1 MQSSITR
8 SFPPLDTA
16 TLCFIRMSFHWLLA
30 ILLLSTG
37 ARLMSAETTPRV
49 FDLPAD
55 VAERSL
61 KLFSEQAGR
70 EVIFPTET
78 VGRVRTNAVRGEFT
92 PRAALESLLAGT
104 PLVAVY
110 DDRTGAFAVKRRE
123 DLPPS
128 APSQRLSGDEAG
140 RIAGRVQHA
149 VTGLFLNGA
158 TVEIPALGRTT
169 LTDPLGRFEF
179 RALPI
184 AAYAVTVSYT
194 GLDTQSV
201 TVRSNDPSSAV
212 LSFELS
218 SEVLKLETFQVTTEA
233 EGHAAAITRQRN
245 STNLIT
251 AAATDAFGAL
261 ASQNPGE
268 IFMRLPGV
276 AATIGEDN
284 EPSAVSIRGMASR
297 LNAVTMD
304 GGMLAPVSSNATRQ
318 VRFTTNSTVQFE
330 EFEVVKGI
338 RPDMDG
344 SSIGGTLNMK
354 TKSPLSTTRDHQV
367 TYKVGARWA
376 PPFSPHNP
384 TRRDRPI
391 HSDLSLGYVGV
402 FNVLGGKRNLAV
414 SLNSTYF
421 ESVGDYARTIRD
433 YEFTLNPRAY
443 IWDYQA
449 ADYYFNRV
457 LQTLSARID
466 YQLGQNTI
474 LSLRGAF
481 NDYDAWGG
489 HIFNQAR
496 AFTGRTIAA
505 LDANGNPI
513 GTGAILPSYTAT
525 RTEVRPVAASQF
537 SLSSNSIGQ
546 LQRQRSLQLVLEH
559 EHDSVEFDVNF
570 NYALGRLDQLSG
582 QSRDDHQPGGSFTA
596 TVPGVGYVIDTSR
609 SVEYPEF
616 SQTAGPS
623 IYDIANYRNGTLVQT
638 GSRRDAHI
646 YSAKAD
652 LKYDLSF
659 NAPTYLKVGANFRRQ
674 DSDMRTWDD
683 RSLTYVGPDGVANSA
698 DDTLAP
704 FLSHARLSPEYKLG
718 NLPLLDVRLLA
729 QNLRDQP
736 GSWRNNVYYAESRRY
751 SGTNKV
757 TEDVSA
763 GYIMGNTKLGKLTAL
778 GGVRYEL
785 TEVNSKAWVIQRSRA
800 DIADPVLRAATEY
813 SRRTIEG
820 DYDHWLPSLHL
831 SYAIRPNLIARAS
844 WSTGIGRPEFSNLVP
859 VETVNDTAQTVTVS
873 NPALLPQ
880 AATNWDL
887 GIEYYLKPMGLVS
900 ASLFQKDLDDFIFT
914 AAGGTVS
921 SGSDNGF
928 GGQYAGYTLNTTQ
941 NGGSAR
947 VQGVELSYQ
956 QQLSFGPKWLRSLGV
971 FANYTKIEAE
981 GDYGTGSSQG
991 VTRLAEFVPETWNIG
1006 LRYSR
1011 GRFRASYLVN
1021 HTGEYLFAYSSDPAR
1036 LRYKAAFTN
1045 TTISTSWAFRPTL
1058 EAYLDAYNVYDKP
1071 QTFYY
1076 GVPGHRQQYSIK
1088 GMMLSFGVRGRF

>member
-1 MQSSITR
+1 VQVGD
-8 SFPPLDTA
+8 PAATA
-16 TLCFIRMSFHWLLA
+16 LL
-30 ILLLSTG
+30 
-37 ARLMSAETTPRV
+37 
-49 FDLPAD
+49 F
-55 VAERSL
+55 
-61 KLFSEQAGR
+61 KLR
-70 EVIFPTET
+70 
-78 VGRVRTNAVRGEFT
+78 
-92 PRAALESLLAGT
+92 
-104 PLVAVY
+104 
-110 DDRTGAFAVKRRE
+110 
-123 DLPPS
+123 
-128 APSQRLSGDEAG
+128 
-140 RIAGRVQHA
+140 
-149 VTGLFLNGA
+149 
-158 TVEIPALGRTT
+158 
-169 LTDPLGRFEF
+169 
-179 RALPI
+179 
-184 AAYAVTVSYT
+184 
-194 GLDTQSV
+194 
-201 TVRSNDPSSAV
+201 
-212 LSFELS
+212 

-297 LNAVTMD
+297 LNAVTID
-304 GGMLAPVSSNATRQ
+304 GGMLAPVSSGATRQ

-354 TKSPLSTTRDHQV
+354 TKSPLSTTRDQEV

-376 PPFSPHNP
+376 PPFAPHNP
-384 TRRDRPI
+384 IRRARPI

-402 FNVLGGKRNLAV
+402 FDVLGKQRNLAV

-457 LQTLSARID
+457 LETLSARID
-466 YQLGQNTI
+466 YQVAEGTI

-496 AFTGRTIAA
+496 AFTSRTVAT
-505 LDANGNPI
+505 LDANGNPT

-525 RTEVRPVAASQF
+525 RTEVRPVAASSF

-559 EHDSVEFDVNF
+559 KRDRLELETSL

-582 QSRDDHQPGGSFTA
+582 QARDGRPGGSFT
-596 TVPGVGYVIDTSR
+596 TTITGVGYIIDGSQSLT
-609 SVEYPEF
+609 YPQF
-616 SQTAGPS
+616 TQTAGPS
-623 IYDIANYRNGTLVQT
+623 VYDIANYKNGNLVQT

-652 LKYDLSF
+652 LKYEL
-659 NAPTYLKVGANFRRQ
+659 NTAVPAYAKTGVNFRRQ

-683 RSLTYVGPDGVANSA
+683 RSLTYVGADGIANTA

-704 FLSHARLSPEYKLG
+704 FVTGAKLSDDYRLG
-718 NLPLLDVRLLA
+718 NLPLLDVRALG
-729 QNLRDQP
+729 QNLRDSP
-736 GSWRNNVYYAESRRY
+736 GSWTNNAYYAESRRY

-757 TEDVSA
+757 EEDVSA
-763 GYIMGNTKLGKLTAL
+763 AYLMGNAKFGRLTAL

-785 TEVNSKAWVIQRSRA
+785 TEVNSRAWVIQRTRA
-800 DIADPVLRAATEY
+800 DIADPVLRARTEY
-813 SRRTIEG
+813 TRRSIKG

-831 SYAIRPNLIARAS
+831 SYAIRPNFIARAS

-859 VETVNDTAQTVTVS
+859 VETVNDTAQTVTIS
-873 NPALLPQ
+873 NPSLLPQ
-880 AATNWDL
+880 SATNWDL
-887 GIEYYLKPMGLVS
+887 GLEYYLKPMGLIS
-900 ASLFQKDLDDFIFT
+900 ASVFQKDLEDFIFT
-914 AAGGTVS
+914 AADGTVG
-921 SGSDNGF
+921 SGPDNGF
-928 GGQYAGYTLNTTQ
+928 GGQYAGYTINTTK

-947 VQGVELSYQ
+947 VRGIELSYQ
-956 QQLSFGPKWLRSLGV
+956 QQLAFGPAWVRGFGI
-971 FANYTKIEAE
+971 FANYTRIEAS
-981 GDYGTGSSQG
+981 GDYGTGASQG
-991 VTRLAEFVPETWNIG
+991 VSQLAEFVPETWNVG

-1021 HTGEYLFAYSSDPAR
+1021 YTGEYLFAYSADPSR
-1036 LRYKAAFTN
+1036 LRYKTAFTN
-1045 TTISTSWAFRPTL
+1045 TTISTSWALRQNL
-1058 EAYLDAYNVYDKP
+1058 EVYVDAYNVYDRS
-1071 QTFYY
+1071 QSYYY
-1076 GVPGHRQQYSIK
+1076 GIPGHLQQYSIK